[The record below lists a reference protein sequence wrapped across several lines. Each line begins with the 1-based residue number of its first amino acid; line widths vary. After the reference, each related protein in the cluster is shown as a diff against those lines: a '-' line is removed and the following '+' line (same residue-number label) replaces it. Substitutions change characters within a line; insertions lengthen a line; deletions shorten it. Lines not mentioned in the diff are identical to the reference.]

1 MAAAVTANE
10 GSLEPTR
17 NAEPQRI
24 HACHV
29 DADDRGPRN
38 LPFRRSLPETAF
50 ICSRWRPPRRP
61 RLRHR
66 HARRGARRATPPAA
80 NFATCRC
87 PSATATAPPAPLAAS
102 QPPTV
107 RATARRQHV
116 RRARRRGRRARR
128 RGRRA
133 RRRAA
138 SAPRCE
144 PPFEPR
150 RPPAA
155 NRSKAARPPLPAS
168 RGSRLR
174 RRRTSTR
181 QWERRSSVTRRSA
194 RRREGG
200 RRRRLPRVSRRAPR
214 SLSWRIRRR
223 RRGARLTSCDDRCAI
238 PVMAPA
244 AKAARACS
252 P

>member
-116 RRARRRGRRARR
+116 RRARR